1 VSGGVRLG
9 FLRSFSRRQLYEV
22 RILIQNPLWS
32 QCTFYHLLGDTEQE
46 TGTLRS
52 EPVGSRR
59 NSNTPAEAAGGASKL
74 PIKLDNFHWQ
84 THCKGLYQLPIAA

>member
-1 VSGGVRLG
+1 MSGGVRLG
-9 FLRSFSRRQLYEV
+9 FLGSFSRRQLYEV
-22 RILIQNPLWS
+22 RILIQHPLWP

-59 NSNTPAEAAGGASKL
+59 NTSKHIPNEAQH
-74 PIKLDNFHWQ
+74 I
-84 THCKGLYQLPIAA
+84 